1 MEYYQ
6 AIIIGLFQGITEW
19 LPISSSGQTML
30 FLINLLKIPPE
41 QAYSYSL
48 LLHLGTLM
56 ALFFKFRY
64 ELSKILLKLVL
75 FRWEEEEKFLFYSTL
90 FTGIVG
96 LPLYKTFKLVA
107 SSFNG
112 EAING
117 IIGIALILTG
127 IILKKSRE
135 APLEKLEKGLKS
147 EKEEATIFDSIIAG
161 VAQGIAVIPGISRS
175 GMTVG
180 SLLLLGIKQE
190 KAIRLSF
197 LMAIPAITGALFLEL
212 PEVSRTSEP
221 LTIPLAAV
229 ITAFVVSLLMI
240 EVMLRLAKR
249 LDFSKFCIFF
259 GFIALIASLL
269 GVLI

>member
-6 AIIIGLFQGITEW
+6 AIFIGLLQGITEW
-19 LPISSSGQTML
+19 LPISSSGQVML
-30 FLINLLKIPPE
+30 LLINFLKIPPE

-64 ELSKILLKLVL
+64 DLGRILLKLVL
-75 FRWEEEEKFLFYSTL
+75 FRWEEEERFLFYSTL
-90 FTGIVG
+90 FTGIIG
-96 LPLYKTFKLVA
+96 LPIYKTFKIVA

-117 IIGIALILTG
+117 VIGIALILTG
-127 IILKKSRE
+127 IILKKAQE
-135 APLEKLEKGLKS
+135 APLEKLEKGLKK
-147 EKEEATIFDSIIAG
+147 EKEEVTIFDAIVAG
-161 VAQGIAVIPGISRS
+161 VAQGVAVIPGISRS

-180 SLLLLGIKQE
+180 TLLLLGVKQE
-190 KAIRLSF
+190 KAVRLSF

-212 PEVSRTSEP
+212 PTVSSTSEP
-221 LTIPLAAV
+221 LTLPLAAI

-240 EVMLRLAKR
+240 EIMLEIAKR

-269 GVLI
+269 GVLV

>member
-6 AIIIGLFQGITEW
+6 AIFIGLLQGVTEW
-19 LPISSSGQTML
+19 LPISSSGQVML

-48 LLHLGTLM
+48 ILHLGTLM

-64 ELSKILLKLVL
+64 DLGRILLKLIL
-75 FRWEEEEKFLFYSTL
+75 FRWEEEERFLFYSTL
-90 FTGIVG
+90 FTGIIG
-96 LPLYKTFKLVA
+96 LPIYKTFKIVA

-127 IILKKSRE
+127 IILKKAQE

-147 EKEEATIFDSIIAG
+147 KKEEVTIFDAIVAG

-190 KAIRLSF
+190 KAVRLSF

-212 PEVSRTSEP
+212 PEVSSTSEP

-240 EVMLRLAKR
+240 EVMLKIAKR

-269 GVLI
+269 EVLV

>member
-6 AIIIGLFQGITEW
+6 AIFIGILQGITEW
-19 LPISSSGQTML
+19 LPISSSGQVVL

-56 ALFFKFRY
+56 ALLFKFRY
-64 ELSKILLKLVL
+64 DLGRILLKLIL
-75 FRWEEEEKFLFYSTL
+75 FRWEEEERFLFYSTL
-90 FTGIVG
+90 FTGIIG
-96 LPLYKTFKLVA
+96 LPIYKTFKMIT

-127 IILKKSRE
+127 IILKKAQE
-135 APLEKLEKGLKS
+135 APLEKLEKGLKK
-147 EKEEATIFDSIIAG
+147 EKEDVTIFDAIVAG

-175 GMTVG
+175 GMTIG
-180 SLLLLGIKQE
+180 SLLLLGVRQE
-190 KAIRLSF
+190 KAIKLSF

-212 PEVSRTSEP
+212 PEISSTSEP
-221 LTIPLAAV
+221 LALPLTAV
-229 ITAFVVSLLMI
+229 MSAFVVSLLMI
-240 EVMLRLAKR
+240 EAMLKIARR

-259 GFIALIASLL
+259 GFIALVVSLL